1 MTASSAT
8 ACCMERCTALQCTV
22 RATLRLYHHT
32 AILRSHSTAGVSAS
46 VACEPGACVQPC
58 AASQPIA
65 SGCQVPT
72 CAEPHRRMSAAKRRG
87 RRPPHTAIG
96 SSIPVTRGYESNA
109 RALNPVGRFCHPRG
123 QCRAADPERYAC
135 QHAAVQCARHRDGS
149 VWLLQCVA
157 ETSGVS
163 HISNLVSTF
172 RRAEA

>member
-1 MTASSAT
+1 MAASSAT

-32 AILRSHSTAGVSAS
+32 AISRSHSTVGTSAS

-58 AASQPIA
+58 AASHPIA

-72 CAEPHRRMSAAKRRG
+72 CAEPHRRMSAARRRG
-87 RRPPHTAIG
+87 RRHTAIG
-96 SSIPVTRGYESNA
+96 LSISATRGYDSDA
-109 RALNPVGRFCHPRG
+109 RALNPAGRFCRRRG
-123 QCRAADPERYAC
+123 QYRAANPERCAC
-135 QHAAVQCARHRDGS
+135 QHAAVQCTRHRDGS

-172 RRAEA
+172 RKAEA